1 MGLLTSIINTASA
14 FKVFSQAMQTTENNV
29 VNSSTPDFARQVATF
44 KALPFDPSVGLPGGV
59 AAGPVESTRSAFAE
73 QAVRSQQ
80 SQLGYQQQVSTD
92 LTQLQNYYDPSNTA
106 GIPAS
111 LDSLF
116 SSFSAL
122 SVSPNDTNAR
132 QAVITQAQQVAQ
144 SFQQTATGLGTA
156 ANDENRQVNGA
167 VSQINQIASQIAA
180 INGQSGSH
188 AYIGTDAGVD
198 ASLTSDLEQ
207 LSQLV
212 NFTALKQPDGTVT
225 VYMGNQTPLVIG
237 TASQTITATFS
248 NRQTQIF
255 DGEGNDVTSEL
266 TGGSLG
272 GMLQVSNTLIPGYVS
287 DLNTLAQSVADQ
299 VNTTLSNGVDQNGA
313 TPTTNLFSYDPTVGA
328 ATTLTVNPLTP
339 DQIAAALPNAP
350 GGNDNAL
357 ALAQLVNATPVNGS
371 TFDAFYGHASA
382 KVGTDLSDANANVT
396 TDQQLLTQSQ
406 TLRNN
411 VSGVSLDQEAANLI
425 SFQAAYNAT
434 AKLLSVL
441 NSLTET
447 LMTVIPPAS

>member
-1 MGLLTSIINTASA
+1 MGLLTSIINTATA
-14 FKVFSQAMQTTENNV
+14 FKVFSQAMETTENNV
-29 VNSSTPDFARQVATF
+29 VNSSTPGYAKQVATF
-44 KALPFDPSVGLPGGV
+44 IALPFDPSVGLPGGV

-92 LTQLQNYYDPSNTA
+92 LTQLQNYYDPSDTT
-106 GIPAS
+106 GVPAS
-111 LDSLF
+111 LDALF
-116 SSFSAL
+116 GSFSAL
-122 SVSPNDTNAR
+122 SVSPNNTNAR

-156 ANDENRQVNGA
+156 ANDENQQTGGV
-167 VSQINQIASQIAA
+167 VSQINQLATQIAA
-180 INGQSGSH
+180 INGQSQGH
-188 AYIGTDAGVD
+188 AYMGTDAGVD

-212 NFTALKQPDGTVT
+212 NFTALKQPDGSVT

-237 TASQTITATFS
+237 PTAQTITANFS
-248 NRQTQIF
+248 SQQTQIL
-255 DGEGNDVTSEL
+255 DGEGNDITGEL

-272 GMLQVSNTLIPGYVS
+272 GLLQVSNTQIPAYVS
-287 DLNTLAQSVADQ
+287 DMNTLAQSVADQ
-299 VNTTLSNGVDQNGA
+299 VNTTLFNGVDQNGA
-313 TPTTNLFSYDPTVGA
+313 APTTNLFSYDATVGA
-328 ATTLTVNPLTP
+328 ATTLTLNSLTP
-339 DQIAAALPNAP
+339 DQIAAALPDAP
-350 GGNDNAL
+350 GGNGNAL
-357 ALAQLVNATPVNGS
+357 ALAQLANATPVNGS
-371 TFDAFYGHASA
+371 TFDAFYGQASA
-382 KVGTDLSDANANVT
+382 KVGTDLSDANAYVS

-411 VSGVSLDQEAANLI
+411 ISGVSLDQEAANLI

-441 NSLTET
+441 NNLTET